1 VARIRVAV
9 ALEVDVNRSR
19 SFAWILA
26 AHLAA
31 LAAAFAVAR
40 GIGADASPYAV
51 VAWADL
57 AATLVMFAFS
67 ALANNTSVYDPYWSV
82 APLVIA
88 PWIALHASGAG
99 ALGVR
104 GVLVVGLVYA
114 WGLRLTYH
122 WIRGFAG
129 LSHEDW
135 RYVEF
140 RQKLGRLYWPMSL
153 LGLHVFPTI
162 QVYLGCV
169 PLFVAL
175 SSARPLGPLDALA
188 TLVTAG
194 AVVIEAVADEQL
206 RAFRRAKRGQDEI
219 MARGLWAYSR
229 HPNYFGEVSFWWGL
243 YLFALAAAPAAW
255 WAGAGALSITL
266 MFALF
271 SIPALDRRS
280 AERRPAYRDHMKRVS
295 ALVPWFPRR

>member
-1 VARIRVAV
+1 MLHSRA
-9 ALEVDVNRSR
+9 R
-19 SFAWILA
+19 SFLWILA

-40 GIGADASPYAV
+40 RFGADASPYAV

-57 AATLVMFAFS
+57 GATLVMFVFS
-67 ALANNTSVYDPYWSV
+67 ALADNTSVYDPYWSV

-99 ALGVR
+99 APSAR
-104 GVLVVGLVYA
+104 QVLVVGLVYA

-162 QVYLGCV
+162 QVYLGCL

-175 SSARPLGPLDALA
+175 ASPRPLGPLDALA
-188 TLVTAG
+188 TIVTLG
-194 AVVIEAVADEQL
+194 AVLVEAIADEQL
-206 RAFRRAKRGQDEI
+206 RAFRRARREGEGEI
-219 MARGLWAYSR
+219 MARGLWKYSR

-243 YLFALAAAPAAW
+243 FLFALAADPGAW
-255 WAGAGALSITL
+255 WTGAGALSITL
-266 MFALF
+266 MFAFF
-271 SIPALDRRS
+271 SIPALDKRS
-280 AERRPAYRDHMKRVS
+280 AARRPAYADHMKRVS
-295 ALVPWFPRR
+295 PLVPWFPRR